1 MAEEEEKTAD
11 DAGITEDAP
20 SEEPAPDN
28 DDAAGD
34 TPREA
39 ADEAADV
46 EVEDAPAEDEAPAE
60 EAEPEAAAE
69 EPEPEAAEEPAAEEP
84 AAPAA
89 APAES
94 AEPVEQLSPKE
105 RRHRKRGAHKG
116 EAGPPLTVEERI
128 QRREEGRKRKAAER
142 RRYRSGRGAA
152 RKQAQPSGEGT
163 PKPEREPGN
172 PKVRQ
177 GTVVSN
183 KMDKTI
189 TVRVESARRHPAY
202 EKVIRSSKMYHAHDE
217 RNEAGPGDTVRLI
230 ETRPM
235 SKTKHWRLTEI
246 LERAE

>member
-11 DAGITEDAP
+11 DAEVTEDAP
-20 SEEPAPDN
+20 SEEPAPETDE
-28 DDAAGD
+28 AAGD

-46 EVEDAPAEDEAPAE
+46 DVE
-60 EAEPEAAAE
+60 EAAAE
-69 EPEPEAAEEPAAEEP
+69 EPEAAAEPEAAEEPAAEEP
-84 AAPAA
+84 EAEEPAPEAPAA
-89 APAES
+89 AAAP

>member
-1 MAEEEEKTAD
+1 MAEEEEKEQTTDSEQQEAE
-11 DAGITEDAP
+11 APESAEEAP
-20 SEEPAPDN
+20 STEAAPA
-28 DDAAGD
+28 DAAAAD

-46 EVEDAPAEDEAPAE
+46 DVDQAAAEEEAPAE
-60 EAEPEAAAE
+60 AESPAAAE
-69 EPEPEAAEEPAAEEP
+69 PAPAAK

-89 APAES
+89 PPAE
-94 AEPVEQLSPKE
+94 PQVNVPPKE
-105 RRHRKRGAHKG
+105 RRRLARSAHTG
-116 EAGPPLTVEERI
+116 EAGPERSVEQRI
-128 QRREEGRKRKAAER
+128 ADRAEGRKTKAAER
-142 RRYRSGRGAA
+142 RRYRQGRGKVRSEAIV
-152 RKQAQPSGEGT
+152 KNDGT
-163 PKPEREPGN
+163 PPAERVPGN

-177 GTVVSN
+177 GIVVSD

-246 LERAE
+246 LERAK